1 MPLSETDLI
10 KVGQTGKEIIK
21 ISKAYEDDGIE
32 RASLV
37 ALKML
42 DNLYGFN
49 LGPVL
54 FKPTLSGGDQTFR
67 PLRQQHYLTL

>member
-10 KVGQTGKEIIK
+10 KARSNWGKEIIK

-37 ALKML
+37 ALKM
-42 DNLYGFN
+42 
-49 LGPVL
+49 
-54 FKPTLSGGDQTFR
+54 
-67 PLRQQHYLTL
+67 